1 MQGRKAY
8 RPLLTEDVINHND
21 KQKDKMSVFD
31 SKVIGYIASET
42 KIKVICTDVD
52 ACLIAGSKNEMSRYL
67 IELEVDDLSLLTVRK
82 VRFGDIIKG
91 MKLGGKYSFDKEAYD
106 RFFPLGK
113 KIGLQLVE
121 ADFNEEEG
129 RKFFTV
135 KIDG

>member
-1 MQGRKAY
+1 MR
-8 RPLLTEDVINHND
+8 EI
-21 KQKDKMSVFD
+21 D

-42 KIKVICTDVD
+42 KIKVICTDLD
-52 ACLIAGSKNEMSRYL
+52 ACLIAGSKEKMSLYL
-67 IELEVDDLSLLTVRK
+67 IELEVKDISILTIRK

-91 MKLGGKYSFDKEAYD
+91 MKLGGKYAFDKQAYN

-113 KIGLQLVE
+113 KLGLQLIE

-135 KIDG
+135 KIDAQSL

>member
-1 MQGRKAY
+1 M
-8 RPLLTEDVINHND
+8 ND
-21 KQKDKMSVFD
+21 ID

-52 ACLIAGSKNEMSRYL
+52 ACLIAGSEKEMSRYL
-67 IELEVDDLSLLTVRK
+67 IDLEVENSSAITIRK

-91 MKLGGKYSFDKEAYD
+91 MKLGGKYAFDKNAYE

-135 KIDG
+135 KIDS